1 MAVKNRAN
9 TKTTQTKK
17 IKRKLSLVRIAIHAG
32 FNNTIITL
40 SDPAGQV
47 LGWSSSGKM
56 GFKGSRKS
64 TPFAA
69 QKAVE
74 EILDKMS
81 DTGASAVDIVVKGVG
96 SGRDQAIRTIASSQ
110 GLEVQSI
117 HDVTPVPHGGV
128 RAKKRRRV

>member
-1 MAVKNRAN
+1 MAIKPKSAKNTTVKRI
-9 TKTTQTKK
+9 KK
-17 IKRKLSLVRIAIHAG
+17 KLSLVRISINAG

-40 SDPAGQV
+40 AEPNGLV
-47 LGWSSSGKM
+47 LAWASSGKM
-56 GFKGSRKS
+56 GFKGSRKA

-81 DTGASAVDIVVKGVG
+81 ETGASAVNIVVKGVG
-96 SGRDQAIRTIASSQ
+96 SGRDQAIRTIASNQ
-110 GLEVQSI
+110 NLEVQSI

>member
-1 MAVKNRAN
+1 MATKKTNVKTVA
-9 TKTTQTKK
+9 TKK
-17 IKRKLSLVRIAIHAG
+17 IKKKLSLAKINIYAG

-40 SDPAGQV
+40 ADPAGAV
-47 LGWSSSGKM
+47 LAWASSGKM

-74 EILDKMS
+74 EILLKLS
-81 DTGASAVDIVVKGVG
+81 ETGATAVNIVVKGVG
-96 SGRDQAIRTIASSQ
+96 SGRDQAIRTIASNQ
-110 GLEVQSI
+110 NIDIQSI

-128 RAKKRRRV
+128 RSKKRRRV

>member
-1 MAVKNRAN
+1 MAIKSKIKSKASV
-9 TKTTQTKK
+9 KK
-17 IKRKLSLVRIAIHAG
+17 IKRKLSLAKIFINAA

-40 SDPAGQV
+40 ADPNGQV
-47 LGWSSSGKM
+47 LAWSTSGKM

-64 TPFAA
+64 TPYAS

-74 EILDKMS
+74 EVLEKLS
-81 DTGASAVDIVVKGVG
+81 ETGASTVDIVVKGVG
-96 SGRDQAIRTIASSQ
+96 SGRDQAIRTIAGTQ
-110 GLEVQSI
+110 GLEIQSI